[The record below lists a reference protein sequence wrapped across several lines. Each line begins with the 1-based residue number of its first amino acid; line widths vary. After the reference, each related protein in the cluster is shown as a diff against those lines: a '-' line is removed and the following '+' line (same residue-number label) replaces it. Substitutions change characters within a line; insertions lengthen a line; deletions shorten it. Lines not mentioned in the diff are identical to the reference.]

1 MCSKFLSTHPILI
14 QFLESKFSFFA
25 HISTFLCHD
34 RTTNYETT
42 NPKFGFFD
50 HSEEVYKSS

>member
-1 MCSKFLSTHPILI
+1 MDTCVLSFYPPTSCYRILI

-42 NPKFGFFD
+42 YE
-50 HSEEVYKSS
+50 SEFWIF